1 MAQIM
6 ILLSILKKPFKNVK
20 TILHSWAVQKPAVDW
35 HWPPDLSLPT
45 RVYSDND
52 WISYGQ
58 TGNSICKVEGY
69 WITFLLWQKRTYFQL
84 SSPKGN
90 QL

>member
-6 ILLSILKKPFKNVK
+6 ILLSIFKKPFKNVK

-52 WISYGQ
+52 
-58 TGNSICKVEGY
+58 
-69 WITFLLWQKRTYFQL
+69 
-84 SSPKGN
+84 
-90 QL
+90 